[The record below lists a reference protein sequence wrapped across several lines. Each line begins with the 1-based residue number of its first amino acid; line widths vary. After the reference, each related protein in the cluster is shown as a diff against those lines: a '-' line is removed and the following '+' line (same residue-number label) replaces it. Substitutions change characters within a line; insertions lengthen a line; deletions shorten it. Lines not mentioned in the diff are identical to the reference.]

1 MLEAIND
8 FAQCQVHSTRSI
20 PEVCLG
26 DFNLNGGRDITDLLI
41 LLIGLQ
47 PTNELAA
54 NEFLAMDC
62 DSDGVMTTSDL
73 LLFLPYFGTDCN

>member
-8 FAQCQVHSTRSI
+8 FAQCQVHSTMSI

-41 LLIGLQ
+41 LLVGLQ

-54 NEFLAMDC
+54 NEFLATDC
-62 DSDGVMTTSDL
+62 DCDGAMTTSDL
-73 LLFLPYFGTDCN
+73 LLFLPYFGTGCN